1 MHSCATAITQLLG
14 LISAGFVYRLGEVG
28 LTQNKGFFPFFI
40 FLLFLLKM
48 ISSWVYRCP
57 KLRPSIVAI
66 FSTLGNKVEWYRL
79 YYEMVRY

>member
-28 LTQNKGFFPFFI
+28 FNPEQRIFSFFI

-48 ISSWVYRCP
+48 ISSWVYRFP
-57 KLRPSIVAI
+57 KLRFSVVAI
-66 FSTLGNKVEWYRL
+66 SSTLGNKVEWY
-79 YYEMVRY
+79 